1 LVLNVGAR
9 DCDAGAIADV
19 KGIRVMAQAVG
30 VARRI
35 VNGDTIKGEA
45 ISAVNGEGLHMR
57 VLYVEISDGRS
68 GE

>member
-1 LVLNVGAR
+1 
-9 DCDAGAIADV
+9 
-19 KGIRVMAQAVG
+19 MSQAVG

-45 ISAVNGEGLHMR
+45 IGAVNGEGLHRR
-57 VLYVEISDGRS
+57 VLYVETSDGRG

>member
-1 LVLNVGAR
+1 LVLNVSAR
-9 DCDAGAIADV
+9 DCDASAIADV
-19 KGIRVMAQAVG
+19 KSIRVMAQAVG

-45 ISAVNGEGLHMR
+45 IGAVNGEGLHRR

>member
-9 DCDAGAIADV
+9 GCDASAIADV

-35 VNGDTIKGEA
+35 VNGNTIKGEA
-45 ISAVNGEGLHMR
+45 IGAVNGEACSLC
-57 VLYVEISDGRS
+57 
-68 GE
+68 

>member
-1 LVLNVGAR
+1 MVLNVGAR
-9 DCDAGAIADV
+9 DCDASAIADV
-19 KGIRVMAQAVG
+19 KSIRVMAQAGG

-35 VNGDTIKGEA
+35 VNSDAIKSEA
-45 ISAVNGEGLHMR
+45 IGAVNGEGFHRR